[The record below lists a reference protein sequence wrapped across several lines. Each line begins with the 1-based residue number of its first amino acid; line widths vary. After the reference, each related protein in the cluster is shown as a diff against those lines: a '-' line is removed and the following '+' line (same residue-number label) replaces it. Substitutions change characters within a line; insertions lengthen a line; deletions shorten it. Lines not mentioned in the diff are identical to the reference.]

1 MVFMGSCIQANF
13 YALVSE
19 AMRRMTAGHAW
30 AERWRNGL
38 RNGPMLPECTRFD
51 PLKACLAPSDRLA
64 IWSAQAH
71 HPDRPRSCI
80 DLAAYRQGRY
90 PAWRRVRYP
99 PVCYPG
105 SRQAEPQRT
114 LHEWVFRT

>member
-1 MVFMGSCIQANF
+1 GERECAEESPGKSAAEESERLTSGKLFSWETLLLVFMGSCIQANF

-71 HPDRPRSCI
+71 HPDRP
-80 DLAAYRQGRY
+80 
-90 PAWRRVRYP
+90 
-99 PVCYPG
+99 
-105 SRQAEPQRT
+105 
-114 LHEWVFRT
+114 